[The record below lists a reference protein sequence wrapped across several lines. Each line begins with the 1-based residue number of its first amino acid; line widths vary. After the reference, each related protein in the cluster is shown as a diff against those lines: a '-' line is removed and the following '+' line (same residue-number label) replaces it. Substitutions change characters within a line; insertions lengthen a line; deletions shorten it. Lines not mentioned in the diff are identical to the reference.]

1 MGNEPFKIT
10 QSQLNTFPGKKIQE
24 CPSNWVELKYL
35 YPDGTPVSGAK
46 YFVEDAHGSFQ
57 TTGNLDANGF
67 ARVAL
72 PPNVGKVKYWFQD
85 DPDTL
90 DIRVQPKPHGQQAP
104 AGWIDRMGGKLK
116 DFGSWM
122 WGVVQGDFNEDPT
135 IDQIIVG
142 TIITMFPVVD
152 QLADIRD
159 LVAGLKQLLWDKKY
173 DDYFVWVGLVLTLI
187 GLIPV
192 LGSLVKGICKTVLI
206 YAKRLTL
213 QELLKVFNFFAKGN
227 GFKWLKK
234 LRATELSSIGS
245 QVKSKLHG
253 LLDKLQ
259 DTLKTLRRYTPDLAD
274 DIQAGIANLLDAIK
288 QVKSRVDRMVDQ
300 TIHQIEASIDD
311 IMRRY
316 EPVPAMGPAR
326 QTHVYKQE
334 MLEPGKSP
342 GSFTGTVG
350 KKPVELPGV
359 KTQKLSYTKRDRAEY
374 EKLRNKF
381 DSTEREKFLK
391 SLANDPDKVEQ
402 LKKAGLDSN
411 DIASMKAGKPP
422 EGYRVHH
429 KLSLDD
435 GGDNSFDNLVVI
447 KEVPYH
453 QTITN
458 EQSALFRSLKVGETK
473 VADFPIP
480 DGFIYPPKAH

>member
-1 MGNEPFKIT
+1 M
-10 QSQLNTFPGKKIQE
+10 
-24 CPSNWVELKYL
+24 
-35 YPDGTPVSGAK
+35 
-46 YFVEDAHGSFQ
+46 
-57 TTGNLDANGF
+57 
-67 ARVAL
+67 
-72 PPNVGKVKYWFQD
+72 
-85 DPDTL
+85 
-90 DIRVQPKPHGQQAP
+90 
-104 AGWIDRMGGKLK
+104 
-116 DFGSWM
+116 
-122 WGVVQGDFNEDPT
+122 QGDFNEDPS

-152 QLADIRD
+152 QIADIRD
-159 LVAGLKQLLWDKKY
+159 LAASLKQLLWDKKY
-173 DDYFVWVGLVLTLI
+173 DDYFVWVGLVLTVI

-192 LGSLVKGICKTVLI
+192 LGSLIKGVCKTVLI

-227 GFKWLKK
+227 GVKWLKEF
-234 LRATELSSIGS
+234 RATKLSSIGAE
-245 QVKSKLHG
+245 VKSKLHG

-259 DTLKTLRRYTPDLAD
+259 GTLNSLRRYTPDFAD
-274 DIQAGIANLLDAIK
+274 DIQASIADLLGAIK

-300 TIHQIEASIDD
+300 TIHQIEAGMDD

-326 QTHVYKQE
+326 QTHIYKQE

-359 KTQKLSYTKRDRAEY
+359 KTQEVSYTKRDRAEY

-402 LKKAGLDSN
+402 LKKAGLDAN
-411 DIASMKAGKPP
+411 DIADMRAGKPP
-422 EGYRVHH
+422 AGYRVHH

-453 QTITN
+453 QAITN
-458 EQSALFRSLKVGETK
+458 EQATLFRSLKVGETK

-480 DGFIYPPKAH
+480 EGFVYPP